1 MCGHIE
7 IGSNIMR
14 DKLIFINSTL
24 DGSVHEIVDASMI
37 EVFSGIYDTVIV
49 HFLQKRSSII
59 ESLSNYSNNVY
70 FLPSKNIKK
79 TGALKD
85 LIASVLDAIY
95 LIRADNNTT
104 IYYSSVNMFSVHLIN
119 FILKFL
125 NRKVIICCHS
135 ELEIVK
141 KQSYKKTDYWS
152 FLIKRMFCRTK
163 INKNLRF
170 MVLGSFILE
179 NLKKYICEQRLIYF
193 FSFEHPYFNVRN
205 NLNHIVN
212 FSSKIQIGIIGNISP
227 NPSRGVN
234 NIKNFANQIKGYD
247 FIELSILGKI
257 DANSRVKLP
266 NNIIYKNESNSFI
279 PRDQYVSMIE
289 DLDYIFIPYPE
300 DSFSL
305 SVSGVVLEAISEH
318 KPVLMYR
325 TDYFMYL
332 IDKYGQFGLF
342 IEDYSISDLVIAL
355 QDQEQYYK
363 FVNTEKIISKN
374 IMPNNLQ
381 KTYLDVSPYKI

>member
-1 MCGHIE
+1 
-7 IGSNIMR
+7 
-14 DKLIFINSTL
+14 
-24 DGSVHEIVDASMI
+24 MI

-152 FLIKRMFCRTK
+152 FLIKRMF
-163 INKNLRF
+163 
-170 MVLGSFILE
+170 LE
-179 NLKKYICEQRLIYF
+179 
-193 FSFEHPYFNVRN
+193 
-205 NLNHIVN
+205 
-212 FSSKIQIGIIGNISP
+212 
-227 NPSRGVN
+227 
-234 NIKNFANQIKGYD
+234 
-247 FIELSILGKI
+247 
-257 DANSRVKLP
+257 
-266 NNIIYKNESNSFI
+266 
-279 PRDQYVSMIE
+279 
-289 DLDYIFIPYPE
+289 
-300 DSFSL
+300 
-305 SVSGVVLEAISEH
+305 
-318 KPVLMYR
+318 
-325 TDYFMYL
+325 
-332 IDKYGQFGLF
+332 
-342 IEDYSISDLVIAL
+342 
-355 QDQEQYYK
+355 
-363 FVNTEKIISKN
+363 
-374 IMPNNLQ
+374 
-381 KTYLDVSPYKI
+381 